1 MSLIDKEIPRE
12 ILTLSDPANPPKLN
26 EISNRWFIL
35 SPTVTS
41 GLEPE
46 SSISDFK
53 IEKEVSKC
61 SFNKGSVWK
70 VIHKKTQKVY
80 CMKIYERGRYNKN

>member
-1 MSLIDKEIPRE
+1 MSLINKEIPRE

-26 EISNRWFIL
+26 EISNLWFIL
-35 SPTVTS
+35 SPTLNA

-53 IEKEVSKC
+53 IEKEVGKC
-61 SFNKGSVWK
+61 SFNKVQFGK
-70 VIHKKTQKVY
+70 
-80 CMKIYERGRYNKN
+80 